1 MGEGGAAPIHTIS
14 AALQDALYASGIMID
29 DSFNNAD
36 SLFRAMVAKEISQT
50 KDLVSVEKR
59 V

>member
-1 MGEGGAAPIHTIS
+1 
-14 AALQDALYASGIMID
+14 MID

-36 SLFRAMVAKEISQT
+36 SLFRAMVGKEISQAE
-50 KDLVSVEKR
+50 KLVKLERR